1 MNIAGSIALVTGA
14 NRGLG
19 AAYTK
24 ALLERGATKVYAAA
38 RRPESI
44 TDPRVVPV
52 RVDLTDRI
60 SIVEA
65 ARLASDVTLVINNAG
80 ILTGTQILGDEEGLR
95 QELEVN
101 YLGPVAVARSFA
113 PILAANGG
121 GAVVNVLSVL
131 SWVSFPNVGGY
142 CAAKSALWAAT
153 NSLRLSLTN
162 QHIQVVAVHVG
173 YMDTDMTAAVSAPK
187 TAPEAVAEATLDAV
201 QAGAHEVL
209 ADEVSRQVRARLSGA
224 LTSMYPSLDP
234 QPAA

>member
-1 MNIAGSIALVTGA
+1 
-14 NRGLG
+14 
-19 AAYTK
+19 
-24 ALLERGATKVYAAA
+24 
-38 RRPESI
+38 
-44 TDPRVVPV
+44 
-52 RVDLTDRI
+52 
-60 SIVEA
+60 
-65 ARLASDVTLVINNAG
+65 
-80 ILTGTQILGDEEGLR
+80 
-95 QELEVN
+95 
-101 YLGPVAVARSFA
+101 
-113 PILAANGG
+113 
-121 GAVVNVLSVL
+121 
-131 SWVSFPNVGGY
+131 VGGY